1 MCGVIKV
8 IKEIGLVSV
17 VVVVVSIIVISIINR
32 CECLM
37 LMFSVYVVLLFIFS
51 KCICCISKVVVMS
64 INIMMGVEGEVFVYV
79 RLLSDLVFYKFV
91 VSVVFKDVF
100 SNSQVLKVISMV
112 WMLILIIINWKVLIL
127 LCQVSS

>member
-1 MCGVIKV
+1 MCWVMCGVIKV

-51 KCICCISKVVVMS
+51 KCIWCISKVVVMS

-100 SNSQVLKVISMV
+100 SNS
-112 WMLILIIINWKVLIL
+112 
-127 LCQVSS
+127 